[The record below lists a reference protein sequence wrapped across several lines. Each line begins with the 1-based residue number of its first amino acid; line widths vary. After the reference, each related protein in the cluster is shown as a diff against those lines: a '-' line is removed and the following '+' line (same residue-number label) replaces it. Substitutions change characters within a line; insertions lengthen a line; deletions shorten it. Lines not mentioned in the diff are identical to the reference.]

1 MTVKNCEIDKID
13 LQILSILLQDAKI
26 PYTKIGEML
35 YVSPGTVH
43 VRMKKLVESGII
55 KKHQISID
63 HTLLGYD
70 ITAFIGIFLKENS
83 LYDTVVEGLRHI
95 QEVVEVNYTTGGYSM
110 FVKLICRDTNHLKAV
125 LHDKL
130 QTIKGIQ
137 RTETFISLEQSI
149 NRPLLLSDEKIELH

>member
-149 NRPLLLSDEKIELH
+149 NRPLLLSDEKIDLH